1 MVIMMDVI
9 IAILVFWGLIIY
21 TSFKTDST
29 NDNHSNIFSNSKKKK
44 PSLFDKEADA
54 HGLTEEEKKIAK
66 EQGYD
71 VWDFEEDDDE
81 DSYYSD
87 N

>member
-1 MVIMMDVI
+1 MNVVI
-9 IAILVFWGLIIY
+9 IVLAIICLVAY
-21 TSFKTDST
+21 SSYKVEEDKNKS
-29 NDNHSNIFSNSKKKK
+29 SKKKK

-81 DSYYSD
+81 DSYYS
-87 N
+87 NN